1 MKITVTQR
9 WTYRGLGERG
19 PVHIDYAPGMHN
31 VPRHIAAE
39 AIEKGVAV
47 EHKDK
52 RQRATA
58 QETQGASQERAGQDQ
73 ADN

>member
-1 MKITVTQR
+1 MKIAFAQS
-9 WTYRGLGERG
+9 WTFRGIGVRG
-19 PVHIDYAPGMHN
+19 PIHIDYCVGIHN

-58 QETQGASQERAGQDQ
+58 QETQGVA
-73 ADN
+73 